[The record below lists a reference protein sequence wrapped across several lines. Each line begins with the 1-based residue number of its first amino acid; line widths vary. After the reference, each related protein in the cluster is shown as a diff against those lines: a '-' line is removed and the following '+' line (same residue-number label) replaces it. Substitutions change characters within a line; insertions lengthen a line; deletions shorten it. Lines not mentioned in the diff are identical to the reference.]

1 MCHTHCPA
9 AQHDQNVSVSIGL
22 GCWSVLLT
30 QHRSLRLTFAPF
42 RALTQLN
49 HWTPL
54 GHVWSTESVC
64 WSISEIESALI
75 RWFGILNPLVSPF
88 QHLHLLRANCCQM
101 HQRIKSRI
109 HDLHSEHT
117 LESNSQWCNCGL
129 LCFVYLCNVLF
140 WFFLVEKHRQSV
152 RPLWRHP
159 LVCGLPFW
167 SLKFG
172 TMGRSQS
179 CVFFGAS
186 EFKWDAGSLLT
197 RKNRG
202 LRTSAPTSFFQTQKL
217 RP

>member
-1 MCHTHCPA
+1 MCHSHCPA

-30 QHRSLRLTFAPF
+30 QHRGLRLTFAPF

-101 HQRIKSRI
+101 HPRIKSRI

-186 EFKWDAGSLLT
+186 SLERIEVYAL
-197 RKNRG
+197 
-202 LRTSAPTSFFQTQKL
+202 LRRLHFF
-217 RP
+217 RPRSSVHSLFIQLL